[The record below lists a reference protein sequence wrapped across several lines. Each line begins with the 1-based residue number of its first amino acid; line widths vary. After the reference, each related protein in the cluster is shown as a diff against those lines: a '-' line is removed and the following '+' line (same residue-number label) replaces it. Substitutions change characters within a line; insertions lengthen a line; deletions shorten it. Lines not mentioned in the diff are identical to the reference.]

1 MDYTSVWNH
10 VVPVVLAGLGILVS
24 LACIAVVLFGATG

>member
-10 VVPVVLAGLGILVS
+10 VAPVVLAVLAILIS